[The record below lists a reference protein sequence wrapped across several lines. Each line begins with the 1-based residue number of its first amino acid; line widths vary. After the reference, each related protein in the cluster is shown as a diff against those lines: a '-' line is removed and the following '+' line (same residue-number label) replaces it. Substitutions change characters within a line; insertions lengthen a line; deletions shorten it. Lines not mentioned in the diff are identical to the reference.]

1 MKAIYKGGFRH
12 SYADFFPLVVEVFKS
27 EEYNHEYLGSN
38 LEALKNWVAQAG
50 MEQKQNGLDE
60 ELLEHLAKLS
70 DHINLEIGRY
80 SQTVESV
87 NRLAELE
94 QRNIDINEQLT
105 KTFESLKKLQKKQKG
120 IIIY

>member
-1 MKAIYKGGFRH
+1 MYLKDSQERQHDLILCLYDMSKKELCDDEIKELVCRMKAIYKGGFRH

-60 ELLEHLAKLS
+60 E
-70 DHINLEIGRY
+70 
-80 SQTVESV
+80 
-87 NRLAELE
+87 
-94 QRNIDINEQLT
+94 
-105 KTFESLKKLQKKQKG
+105 
-120 IIIY
+120 